1 VIGLVADHRSVTLT
15 GTGGIG
21 KTRLALEVA
30 RHLLP
35 QFAEGVWFAELAAL
49 SNPQLVPVT
58 VAAAL
63 GLELVSGVLS
73 PERIAAALGSK
84 HVMLV
89 LDNGEHVID
98 AAARM
103 VEALLHANPA
113 ARVIATSREPLRA
126 ESEHLYRVP
135 PLAVPTECA
144 PALEDVLRHGAVA
157 LFVAR
162 A

>member
-1 VIGLVADHRSVTLT
+1 MVRMRRFVTLT

-35 QFAEGVWFAELAAL
+35 QCADGVWVVELAPL
-49 SNPQLVPVT
+49 SDPHLVPVT
-58 VAAAL
+58 VSAAL
-63 GLELVSGVLS
+63 GLELMSGVVS

-89 LDNGEHVID
+89 LDNCEHVID

-103 VEALLHANPA
+103 VEALLRADA
-113 ARVIATSREPLRA
+113 AA
-126 ESEHLYRVP
+126 H
-135 PLAVPTECA
+135 
-144 PALEDVLRHGAVA
+144 
-157 LFVAR
+157 
-162 A
+162 